1 MALDDGSEEIEAVT
15 PIDLLKRAGADLIIA
30 SPKGGTVHL
39 AHGVKMI
46 SEISFDELEEES
58 FGMIILPGG
67 LPGAYNL
74 RDSESLDRIL
84 RKHMAKALPVAA
96 ICASPAF
103 VLAHKGLIKGYLAT
117 AYPGCEEG
125 YFDVKWQI
133 GKKVVVDRNL
143 ITANG
148 PGAAYP
154 FALEII
160 KTVFSPELRQ
170 RLSQDTM
177 FE

>member
-1 MALDDGSEEIEAVT
+1 MALADGSEEIESVT
-15 PIDLLKRAGADLIIA
+15 PIDLLKRAGADLVIA
-30 SPKGGTVHL
+30 SPAGGTVHL
-39 AHGVKMI
+39 AHGLKI
-46 SEISFDELEEES
+46 ASEISFDELEEES
-58 FGMIILPGG
+58 FAMIILPGG

-74 RDSESLDRIL
+74 RDSLPLDRIL
-84 RKHMAKALPVAA
+84 RKHMAKGLPVAA

-103 VLAHKGLIKGYLAT
+103 ILAHKGLIKGYKAT
-117 AYPGCEEG
+117 CYPGCDEG
-125 YFDVKWQI
+125 YFDVQWQY
-133 GKKVVVDRNL
+133 GQKVVVDRNL

-148 PGAAYP
+148 PGSAYQ

>member
-1 MALDDGSEEIEAVT
+1 MAVADGSEEIETIT

-30 SPKGGTVHL
+30 SPNGGMIHL
-39 AHGVKMI
+39 AHGVKMM

-74 RDSESLDRIL
+74 RDCPALDRIL
-84 RKHMAKALPVAA
+84 RKHMAKALPVSA

-103 VLAHKGLIKGYLAT
+103 VLAHKGLIKGYRAT

-125 YFDVKWQI
+125 YFDVKWEI
-133 GKKVVVDRNL
+133 EKNVAVDRNL
-143 ITANG
+143 ITANS

-160 KTVFSPELRQ
+160 KTLFSPELRQ